1 MVQRSKRSLHP
12 SEAAAMQEKV
22 RAFHWEVRK
31 WCGQIPLGT
40 TVYVALEGL
49 NSALELTT
57 QQLNR
62 ARDDAR
68 RDPAGYGRNGLEDF

>member
-1 MVQRSKRSLHP
+1 MVKRSKRSLYP
-12 SEAAAMQEKV
+12 SDAAAMQEKV

-31 WCGQIPLGT
+31 WCGDIPLGS

-49 NSALELTT
+49 NSALELASR
-57 QQLNR
+57 QLNG
-62 ARDDAR
+62 ALDDAR